1 MRLRTKLT
9 LWWLGLDNLDRVST
23 ICAVIVIAFALFIL
37 AFLFEIV

>member
-9 LWWLGLDNLDRVST
+9 LWWLGLDNLERMSMV
-23 ICAVIVIAFALFIL
+23 CAVIVIGFALFML